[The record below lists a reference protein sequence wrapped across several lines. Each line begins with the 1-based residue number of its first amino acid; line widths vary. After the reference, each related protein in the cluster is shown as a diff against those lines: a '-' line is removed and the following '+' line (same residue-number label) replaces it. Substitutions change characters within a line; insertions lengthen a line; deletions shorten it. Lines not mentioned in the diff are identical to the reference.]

1 MRRSISSTLSRRQFL
16 SGIAGLI
23 AAIVAAC
30 IRSDDDPTQAGSDP
44 TEDDPSA
51 DQARGT
57 STSTASVRAEPTGAR
72 TNEPV
77 NTPQEDAG
85 DSTPAGPGINNPATN
100 TPTPSPTP
108 IPTIPPELWPSV
120 RTRYAA
126 VVSRRLQVRD
136 VSYDDLERLWD
147 GDITNWGALGDP
159 DQLEIQRLTVA
170 GQSGPMPPERRDLDV
185 AEFDDLEAFLAV
197 NRGGIAIVP
206 VDRVDFRY
214 RTLRIDGVNAHT
226 SSYDEYR
233 LHLEQRYDPSIAPP
247 PPATGDSTPETVMM
261 TFVGDI
267 IFGRYVHKR
276 LAAIGDFSAS
286 FWDIADDLKVA
297 DLTIGDLECSL
308 SDTFPQPEEADP
320 QTFLFK
326 TWTETVSG
334 LTLADIDVLA
344 RANNHSFNFGA
355 TGMQDTT
362 RTLDEAG
369 ILHFGMGNN
378 LDEARAASVVEVKGT
393 TYAFLGYNGISD
405 QWDAAGPDWAGTAP
419 LEEWLVVEDIQREVA
434 AGHVVIPYFHWG
446 VEYVADPTE
455 QQRYFAHLAID
466 NGAAMVMGS
475 HPHWVQAVE
484 TYNGKA
490 VIYSLGNFVFDQAW
504 SRETME
510 GMYANVWLQGSN
522 VVEIDLIPILIEDEH
537 RPRRMDRVEAKP
549 VLERVWNASDRIIN
563 GT

>member
-1 MRRSISSTLSRRQFL
+1 MRRSISSMLSRRQFL
-16 SGIAGLI
+16 SGIAGVT
-23 AAIVAAC
+23 AAIVTAC
-30 IRSDDDPTQAGSDP
+30 IRSSDDDPVTGDSARTEDGTASSDQPTSPTADVRLESAGS
-44 TEDDPSA
+44 PS
-51 DQARGT
+51 G
-57 STSTASVRAEPTGAR
+57 
-72 TNEPV
+72 EPV
-77 NTPQEDAG
+77 NSPGRKNAIVTAAP
-85 DSTPAGPGINNPATN
+85 SSTTTPATS
-100 TPTPSPTP
+100 TPTPTPTP
-108 IPTIPPELWPSV
+108 TLPPELWPAV

-126 VVSRRLQVRD
+126 IVSRRLQVRD
-136 VSYDDLERLWD
+136 VSYDDLVRLWN
-147 GDITNWGALGDP
+147 GEITNWGVFGDP
-159 DQLEIQRLTVA
+159 DNLAIQRLTVA
-170 GQSGPMPPERRDLDV
+170 GQSGPMPPDQADLNIIQF
-185 AEFDDLEAFLAV
+185 EDLESFLRV
-197 NRGGIAIVP
+197 NRGAIAIVP
-206 VDRVDFRY
+206 LERVDFRF
-214 RTLRIDGVNAHT
+214 RTLRIDGVNPH
-226 SSYDEYR
+226 SSSDDEYK
-233 LHLEQRYDPSIAPP
+233 LFLEQRYDPSIAPP
-247 PPATGDSTPETVMM
+247 PPAAIEQPTETVMM

-286 FWDIADDLKVA
+286 FWAIADDLKIA

-308 SDTFPQPEEADP
+308 SNSFPQPEDTDP
-320 QTFLFK
+320 QTFQFK
-326 TWTETVSG
+326 TWTETVAG

-355 TGMQDTT
+355 VGMNDTT

-378 LDEARAASVVEVKGT
+378 LDEARAAAVVELKGT

-419 LEEWLVVEDIQREVA
+419 LEEWLVVEDIQRELA

-455 QQRYFAHLAID
+455 EQRYFAHLAID
-466 NGAAMVMGS
+466 NGAALVIGS

-522 VVEIDLIPILIEDEH
+522 VVEIDLIPVLIEDEH
-537 RPRRMDRVEAKP
+537 RPRRMDLVEARS
-549 VLERVWNASDRIIN
+549 VLERVWDATDRMIN
-563 GT
+563 SG